1 MLRVE
6 LKQPT
11 GIVPHAMY
19 KFPRKTS
26 RKKMSKRAGEPLR
39 KVTLNLYDKDVEEL
53 QRLHGWGWSE
63 LVRELIHGYLRR
75 NKDERSR

>member
-1 MLRVE
+1 
-6 LKQPT
+6 
-11 GIVPHAMY
+11 
-19 KFPRKTS
+19 
-26 RKKMSKRAGEPLR
+26 MSKRAGEPLR